1 MNRKAA
7 RGKRALHGHEVPMH
21 RTECG
26 GVVGTSIANC
36 AKVSNIDTQFPLY
49 VGSLG
54 ATRLFRQRR
63 LGIEKCWNCR

>member
-1 MNRKAA
+1 
-7 RGKRALHGHEVPMH
+7 MH